1 MRCRMLIASAV
12 TLLLSGTQIVRADE
26 TVNIEGSN
34 AILLRP
40 AAARASVILMPG
52 GDGHIAPGP
61 NGTIGRLKGN
71 QLVRTRGDYRARGLA
86 VLIVDADVNLARA
99 VDFMAKIKPPVTV
112 IATSCGTLRA
122 AHGIARGAKPDAL
135 VLTSGFLTDSSGSS
149 DNVAN
154 ILGSPNSLP
163 RTLVI
168 AHRNDTCRHTLPAG
182 VDPFMRWAGGR
193 ASVKWLNGGVNSGD
207 PCEARGYH
215 GFNGLDAEVVSLAAG
230 FR

>member
-1 MRCRMLIASAV
+1 MRCRMLIPSVVVLSLAS
-12 TLLLSGTQIVRADE
+12 GQIVRADE
-26 TVNIEGSN
+26 MVNIDGSN
-34 AILLRP
+34 ATLLRP
-40 AAARASVILMPG
+40 AAPHASVILMPG
-52 GDGHIAPGP
+52 GNGHIAPGP

-99 VDFMAKIKPPVTV
+99 VDFMATIKRPVTV
-112 IATSCGTLRA
+112 IATSRGTLRA

-135 VLTSGFLTDSSGSS
+135 VLTSGFLTGSSGSS

-168 AHRNDTCRHTLPAG
+168 AHRNNSCRHTLPAG
-182 VDPFMRWAGGR
+182 VDPFIRWAGGK
-193 ASVKWLNGGVNSGD
+193 ASVKWLEGGVNSGD

-215 GFNGLDAEVVSLAAG
+215 GFNGLDAAVVSLAAS